1 MEQSLSLSL
10 GQKLAMTAKLQ
21 QAIQILQLSA
31 QDLRDVI
38 EKEYLENPALEMED
52 SSPDSSDPAE
62 KLTDRYSIEEIH
74 ELANYLGDDQ
84 EGKAVNREVR
94 QSFEAVAKSEE
105 TLEEILLEQVHFTFP
120 PGRDRQIAQ
129 YIVGSLDDCGYLRTG
144 EVELAGALQVSAE
157 DVLRIIGVI
166 QSFEP
171 VGVCAR
177 DLSECLRLQAE
188 AQGIYTGLIARI
200 IEHHLDAVAQSQLKA
215 IAEQENCLPADVQLA
230 VDIIRQLNPK
240 PGSSY
245 GGEASDYIVPDVVVR
260 KIDDEYM
267 VFVNNYGIPTLHIN
281 TTYSQGKDFDDPT
294 RKYIE
299 QRVNSAVWLIK
310 SIEQRRQTLFNVV
323 TEIVARQR
331 EFFDKGSEHLRPLTM
346 RQVAEAV
353 NVHESTVSRA
363 VANKYM
369 EMPRGIV
376 SLKKFFS
383 ANIAVERSGEE
394 LIAEQVKAVIRQL
407 ISTENPQKPWSDQ
420 QLSDLLKQKD
430 MKISRRTVMKYREQM
445 GFASSVK
452 RKRY

>member
-52 SSPDSSDPAE
+52 SSADSDPAE
-62 KLTDRYSIEEIH
+62 KITERYNIEEIH
-74 ELANYLGDDQ
+74 ALANYLGEDQ
-84 EGKAVNREVR
+84 ESKAVNREIR
-94 QSFEAVAKSEE
+94 QSFEVVAKSEE
-105 TLEEILLEQVHFTFP
+105 TLEEILLEQVHFAFP
-120 PGRDRQIAQ
+120 PGKDRQIAQ

-144 EVELAGALQVSAE
+144 ESELAAVLQISVE
-157 DVLRIIGVI
+157 DVARVIRVI

-177 DLSECLRLQAE
+177 NLSECLRLQAE
-188 AQGIYTGLIARI
+188 AQGIYTGLIASI

-215 IAEQENCLPADVQLA
+215 IAEKENCLPADVQMA

-245 GGEASDYIVPDVVVR
+245 GGETSDYIVPDVVVR

-267 VFVNNYGIPTLHIN
+267 VFVNNYGIPTLHISTN
-281 TTYSQGKDFDDPT
+281 YSQVKEFDDST

-310 SIEQRRQTLFNVV
+310 SIEQRRQTLLNVV
-323 TEIVARQR
+323 NEIVARQK
-331 EFFDKGSEHLRPLTM
+331 EFFDKGPEYLRPLTM
-346 RQVAEAV
+346 RQIAEEI

-383 ANIAVERSGEE
+383 ANIAVVASGEE
-394 LIAEQVKAVIRQL
+394 LIAEQVKTAIRQM
-407 ISTENPQKPWSDQ
+407 ISSENPQKPWSDQ
-420 QLSDLLKQKD
+420 QLSELLKQKD